1 MSVGRIC
8 TRSVDLADPDE
19 AVQAAASR
27 MNTRNVG
34 TLLVID
40 EQKCPIGILTDRDLA
55 VRVVGK
61 GLDPNTTTVESVM
74 SPTPDSVSEST
85 PIETAL
91 AAMRARSHRR
101 LPVVDSEGKLVGLVS
116 LDDILDLLSE
126 EFQDI
131 GKLIRTE
138 SPNALAL

>member
-8 TRSVDLADPDE
+8 TRSVDLTDQGE
-19 AVQAAASR
+19 SVQVAASR

-40 EQKCPIGILTDRDLA
+40 EQQSPIGILTDRDLA
-55 VRVVGK
+55 IRVVGK

-74 SPTPDSVSEST
+74 SPTPDSISEDAS
-85 PIETAL
+85 IETAITL
-91 AAMRARSHRR
+91 MRAGPHRR
-101 LPVVDSEGKLVGLVS
+101 LPVVDEDSKLVGLIS
-116 LDDILDLLSE
+116 LDDVLDLLSE
-126 EFQDI
+126 EFEEI
-131 GKLIRTE
+131 GKLIRKE

>member
-8 TRSVDLADPDE
+8 TRTVDLADRDE
-19 AVQAAASR
+19 SVQVAASR

-34 TLLVID
+34 TLLVLD
-40 EQKCPIGILTDRDLA
+40 EHKCPVGIVTDRDIA

-61 GLDPNTTTVESVM
+61 GLDPNATLVESVM
-74 SPTPDSVSEST
+74 SPTPDTVTEST
-85 PIETAL
+85 PIETAIGV
-91 AAMRARSHRR
+91 MRAGSHRR
-101 LPVVDSEGKLVGLVS
+101 LPVVDDEGSLVGLIS

-126 EFQDI
+126 EFLEI

-138 SPNALAL
+138 SPNVLAL